1 MKKVIISTFLSIM
14 LLGMLDSSKAQF
26 SYMGTYNWEGVP
38 NYLVTPGDVIDSSFL
53 NNLSAT
59 LPESRSVPVYEPQLI
74 ANNVP
79 FTVSLSTTADVWV
92 TFIKKGGWYRSGL
105 AYYTYPTNAPLTT
118 PPAEKDLTVIFPN
131 CSTPGF
137 GGYLQPGSKAYLG
150 KFPANTT
157 IAFALIANGWNDTE
171 DTNSLYI
178 LYANPAFNPEPVDS
192 LKKHVIVINDSASGR
207 LVVGFEDTRRDKG
220 SDNDFNDVM
229 FYSTVVA
236 NNAVANRDSFPRML
250 PDGKVVFSGN
260 TGGLES
266 KSLGDI
272 ISQRLFRQYKNGI
285 NGAINYSNT
294 PKLNHSKI
302 ATFGVTTTTI
312 NSNIELSD
320 LIPEKVYDSGYT
332 AYVSTPSDIVG
343 FTNAVD
349 VMSLDFT
356 KNSVCKA
363 VAFSTKTLG
372 GVYSH
377 TKPVCDRL
385 RGSEVLSIENFTIQ
399 NLTFVRYA
407 LKRTNGNIEYST
419 SFSLGKKAGRNTLS
433 FQSHWLTKDYANEDV
448 MYNFQLWASKPYLV
462 TDMILELLK
471 KVNAIAPVESIGS
484 PSVVPSV
491 YITSIE
497 RIGAKLMV
505 SIKNNT
511 GNTSA
516 SFSIAKRNNEQ
527 ADTASAIYP
536 FAVNPY
542 GSTSFSINV
551 GDTYEQTIN
560 VLVNDTIQDLV
571 YINDGNWA
579 VNHDT
584 TTTVSNYTVL
594 NASANTYTTD
604 HPLYRNFHIEANTAS
619 YVSIY
624 RMLSGGGATVDL
636 SKFSKLNFTADGGN
650 RLHITILKN
659 SINNWND
666 QYSFTMP
673 LADSSKAYS
682 ISTDSFT
689 SPAFKTPIDL
699 SDVTEVVF
707 SIEIPTGNVTNINS
721 TFSNIG
727 FSSNHDT
734 VAPTPVADTIPAAT
748 VVVPIKPQQQV
759 LVYPNPSN
767 GRFNCTFRAE
777 RNEATHLF
785 VTNLATGQKI
795 YTQNYQAQ
803 AGLNTVSVD
812 ITNSIVLGGVYVI
825 TMQTDTEWL
834 FENRMIIG
842 K

>member
-1 MKKVIISTFLSIM
+1 MKKVIISTILSIM
-14 LLGMLDSSKAQF
+14 LFGIVDSTKAQF
-26 SYMGTYNWEGVP
+26 SYMGSYNWEGVP
-38 NYLVTPGDVIDSSFL
+38 NYLVTPSDVIDSSFL

-59 LPESRSVPVYEPQLI
+59 LPESRSVPIYEPQLL
-74 ANNVP
+74 AKSVP
-79 FTVSLSTTADVWV
+79 STISLSATADVWV

-105 AYYTYPTNAPLTT
+105 AYYTYPTNAPLTAA
-118 PPAEKDLTVIFPN
+118 PANKDLTVIFPN

-137 GGYLQPGSKAYLG
+137 GGYLQPGNKAYLG

-157 IAFALIANGWNDTE
+157 IAFALVANGWNDSK

-236 NNAVANRDSFPRML
+236 NNAVANRDSFPKML

-272 ISQRLFRQYKNGI
+272 ISQRLFKQYKSGT

-294 PKLNHSKI
+294 PKLSHSKI
-302 ATFGVTTTTI
+302 ATFGIANLSI
-312 NSNIELSD
+312 NSNIGLSD
-320 LIPEKVYDSGYT
+320 LIPEKVYDSGYS
-332 AYVSTPSDIVG
+332 AYVSTPSDIIG

-372 GVYSH
+372 SVYSH
-377 TKPVCDRL
+377 TKTVCDRL
-385 RGSEVLSIENFTIQ
+385 RGSEVVSIENFTIQ

-419 SFSLGKKAGRNTLS
+419 SFSLGKKAGRNTIS
-433 FQSHWLTKDYANEDV
+433 FQSHWLTKDYSSEDV

-462 TDMILELLK
+462 TDMIIELLK
-471 KVNAIAPVESIGS
+471 KVTAIAPIEAIGT
-484 PSVVPSV
+484 PSVVPTV
-491 YITSIE
+491 YITSIA
-497 RIGAKLMV
+497 RVGANLQV
-505 SIKNNT
+505 SVKNNT
-511 GNTSA
+511 ANTSA
-516 SFSIAKRNNEQ
+516 SFSIIKRNNELT
-527 ADTASAIYP
+527 DTASINYSFAI
-536 FAVNPY
+536 NPY
-542 GSTSFSINV
+542 STTSFSVKV

-560 VLVNDTIQDLV
+560 MLVNDTIKDLV
-571 YINDGNWA
+571 YVNDGNWA

-594 NASANTYTTD
+594 NAPADTYTTD
-604 HPLYRNFHIEANTAS
+604 HPLYRNFHIEASTAS
-619 YVSIY
+619 YVSVY
-624 RMLSGGGATVDL
+624 KMLSGGGATVDL
-636 SKFSKLNFTADGGN
+636 SSFSKLNFTANGGN

-659 SINNWND
+659 AINNWND
-666 QYSFTMP
+666 QYSFTLP

-682 ISTDSFT
+682 ISVDSFT
-689 SPAFKTPIDL
+689 SPAFKKSIDL
-699 SDVTEVVF
+699 SDVT
-707 SIEIPTGNVTNINS
+707 EIPTGNVTNINS

-727 FSSNHDT
+727 FSSSHDT
-734 VAPTPVADTIPAAT
+734 VVPAPVTDTIAAAT
-748 VVVPIKPQQQV
+748 VVVPVKAKQQV

-785 VTNLATGQKI
+785 VINLTTGQKI

-825 TMQTDTEWL
+825 TMQTDSEWL
-834 FENRMIIG
+834 FENRMIIR